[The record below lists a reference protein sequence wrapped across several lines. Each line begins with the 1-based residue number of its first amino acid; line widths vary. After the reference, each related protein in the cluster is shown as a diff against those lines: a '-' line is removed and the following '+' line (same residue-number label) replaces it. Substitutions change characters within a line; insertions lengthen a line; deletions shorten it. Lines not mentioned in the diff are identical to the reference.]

1 MSTSSAL
8 PPPVD
13 PHLTFLILLQW
24 LSLERVWVGLGRRQA
39 GSCVHTL
46 PSYLASFHSL
56 YILWLSIL
64 HIFCFSPFLLFLP
77 LLSSFLI
84 PSPFSTTLFSSLP
97 TLLPS
102 FLPLPFL
109 STLPPPYPSLL
120 FLPSSFLSFTC
131 TNCFCCG
138 RHYLGVFILCRIQ
151 SSGEDF
157 SDMYGGGTMFTRQP
171 NLLITAYLY
180 ILTNST

>member
-46 PSYLASFHSL
+46 PSFILPHSIPL

-64 HIFCFSPFLLFLP
+64 HIFCFSPFLLLFLPP

-84 PSPFSTTLFSSLP
+84 PSPSSTTLLSFPSSSPLLP
-97 TLLPS
+97 LLLSFLPFLLSFLPFLLSFLPFLLSFLPS
-102 FLPLPFL
+102 FLFP
-109 STLPPPYPSLL
+109 SSRPSLL
-120 FLPSSFLSFTC
+120 LIHLCCSFHLHSCLSLAQIAFVVA
-131 TNCFCCG
+131 G
-138 RHYLGVFILCRIQ
+138 II
-151 SSGEDF
+151 
-157 SDMYGGGTMFTRQP
+157 
-171 NLLITAYLY
+171 
-180 ILTNST
+180 

>member
-24 LSLERVWVGLGRRQA
+24 LSLEWVGLGRRQA

-46 PSYLASFHSL
+46 PSFILPHSIPL

-64 HIFCFSPFLLFLP
+64 HIFCFSPFLLLFLPP

-84 PSPFSTTLFSSLP
+84 PSPSL
-97 TLLPS
+97 LLSFLPS
-102 FLPLPFL
+102 FLFP
-109 STLPPPYPSLL
+109 SSRPSLL
-120 FLPSSFLSFTC
+120 LIHLCCSFHLHSSLSLAQIAFVVA
-131 TNCFCCG
+131 G
-138 RHYLGVFILCRIQ
+138 II
-151 SSGEDF
+151 
-157 SDMYGGGTMFTRQP
+157 
-171 NLLITAYLY
+171 
-180 ILTNST
+180 

>member
-1 MSTSSAL
+1 MGGVGEEAGWLLCAHSA
-8 PPPVD
+8 
-13 PHLTFLILLQW
+13 FL
-24 LSLERVWVGLGRRQA
+24 
-39 GSCVHTL
+39 
-46 PSYLASFHSL
+46 YLASFHSIIHSVVIHSSHL
-56 YILWLSIL
+56 LLLSVPPP
-64 HIFCFSPFLLFLP
+64 FPPSSSFLLPHPLSFLYYSPLLP
-77 LLSSFLI
+77 LLI
-84 PSPFSTTLFSSLP
+84 PSPSPPTLLPSLP

-102 FLPLPFL
+102 FFPFPFL
-109 STLPPPYPSLL
+109 STLPPHPSLL
-120 FLPSSFLSFTC
+120 FVPSSFLSFTC